1 MAVPAVLECEHSENQ
16 DPRRAGE
23 CLKCGRTMPRFMLR
37 SLKRER
43 ELLHRI
49 NDKATVVDLVH
60 TWVIRR
66 AGVGP
71 WRDLPTRDF
80 SLEAIEEAVD
90 GIAYMLGKADQRM
103 HQGFEDELSAQDMM
117 ALHHF
122 TEALRCLVTKSDD

>member
-1 MAVPAVLECEHSENQ
+1 MAGSAVLECEHTENL

-23 CLKCGRTMPRFMLR
+23 CLKCGRPMPPFMMR
-37 SLKRER
+37 SLTRER

-66 AGVGP
+66 AGMGP
-71 WRDLPTRDF
+71 WKDLDKRDF
-80 SLEAIEEAVD
+80 TTEAVEEAVD
-90 GIAYMLGKADQRM
+90 GIAYLLGKADQRM

-122 TEALRCLVTKSDD
+122 TEALRCLFTKSDD